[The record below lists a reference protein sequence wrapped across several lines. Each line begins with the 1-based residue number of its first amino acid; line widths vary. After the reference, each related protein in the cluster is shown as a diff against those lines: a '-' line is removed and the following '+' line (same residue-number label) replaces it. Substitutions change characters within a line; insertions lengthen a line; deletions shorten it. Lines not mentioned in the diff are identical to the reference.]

1 MKYTIYSKENCM
13 YCLGAKKLA
22 NEELLNYDVINI
34 GTDITVD
41 EFKAKFPEQKT
52 APLIMAEDDAGN
64 VTKVGGY
71 HEFYNRIT
79 TMKTTVEV
87 KL

>member
-1 MKYTIYSKENCM
+1 MKYIIYSKENCM

-22 NEELLNYDVINI
+22 HEELLKYEVIDI
-34 GTDITVD
+34 GTGIAVED
-41 EFKAKFPEQKT
+41 FKAKFPEQKT

-71 HEFYNRIT
+71 KEFYDRIMS
-79 TMKTTVEV
+79 MKKNVEINI
-87 KL
+87 

>member
-22 NEELLNYDVINI
+22 NEELLNYKVINI

-71 HEFYNRIT
+71 QEFYNRIMS
-79 TMKTTVEV
+79 MKTTVEV